1 MEGAAHTGRRRTGAH
16 HEHVANELR
25 TAISDERFGPGAR
38 LPSER
43 RLAQSFGVSR
53 ATIVSALN
61 VLRGEG
67 LIESRRG
74 AGSWVR
80 QHP

>member
-1 MEGAAHTGRRRTGAH
+1 MEGPAHTSGRRSDAR
-16 HEHVANELR
+16 HECVAYELR
-25 TAISDERFGPGAR
+25 AAIGDERFEPGAR

-43 RLAQSFGVSR
+43 RLAKSFGVSR

-67 LIESRRG
+67 LIESKRG

-80 QHP
+80 QRP